1 MRSLLLH
8 VHEEHRFFT
17 RLQVALDLARAF
29 DGHLT
34 LYHAIPFTMAMP
46 GDPFAMTAGV
56 LAPAVK
62 ASAEEFRHKVE
73 TRLANEDVPWD
84 WIGEFGVAGAGLVD
98 HAGLADLAIVGSG
111 NTDGRKGA
119 SRLAGMLAIQCRAPV
134 LVVPDGAEGMAA
146 DGPAVVA
153 WDGSLEASRALRAA
167 VPLLQKASVVTLVE
181 VEESRDRDVSLLPIL
196 EGARYLDRH
205 AITCDIVE
213 IERNGASISHALRE
227 AARAREAS
235 VLVMGA
241 YGVPRVVETLLGGVT
256 RDMLTDPDIP
266 VLLSH

>member
-8 VHEEHRFFT
+8 VHEEPRFDA

-29 DGHLT
+29 EGHLT
-34 LYHAIPFTMAMP
+34 LYHAIPFTMTMP
-46 GDPFAMTAGV
+46 GDPFSVTAAA
-56 LAPAVK
+56 LAPVVRAH
-62 ASAEEFRHKVE
+62 AEEFRHKVE
-73 TRLANEDVPWD
+73 ARLAVEDVPWD
-84 WIGEFGVAGAGLVD
+84 WIGEFGVAGPGLVE
-98 HAGLADLAIVGSG
+98 HAGLADLAIVGAG

-119 SRLAGMLAIQCRAPV
+119 SRLAGMLAIQCRTP
-134 LVVPDGAEGMAA
+134 LMVVPDGAEGIVA

-153 WDGSLEASRALRAA
+153 WNGSLEAARALRSA
-167 VPLLQKASVVTLVE
+167 VPLLEKASAVTLVE
-181 VEESRDRDVSLLPIL
+181 VADSSTADTDLPAL

-205 AITCDIVE
+205 QIRCEVVRIDRGGGTTA
-213 IERNGASISHALRE
+213 HALRE

-241 YGVPRVVETLLGGVT
+241 YGVPRVMEMLLGGVT